1 MTSIPYLRLYVDR
14 IFTRSSQPKLRA
26 QIHRFEFL
34 LQMFCLQWM
43 LHVIWWHVCCLFYV
57 YGRYC
62 FAFFF
67 SGAVVHDLNMY
78 VWQNNIKILMLS
90 FGQEGSSIKK
100 WGLLFLIALLAL
112 TSCWDSLRDAW
123 FLTLQM
129 TPNQKTSALTPL
141 AHEIRSGLRPLPGGS
156 LLQCSIFASS
166 ICFQASSLSEKT
178 AWP

>member
-1 MTSIPYLRLYVDR
+1 MSTEFSHVHRNQSFERRFTDLSFCYRCFVSSGCCMSSGDMSVFCFTSMED
-14 IFTRSSQPKLRA
+14 TA
-26 QIHRFEFL
+26 L
-34 LQMFCLQWM
+34 L
-43 LHVIWWHVCCLFYV
+43 
-57 YGRYC
+57 
-62 FAFFF
+62 FFF

-90 FGQEGSSIKK
+90 FGQEGSSIKN